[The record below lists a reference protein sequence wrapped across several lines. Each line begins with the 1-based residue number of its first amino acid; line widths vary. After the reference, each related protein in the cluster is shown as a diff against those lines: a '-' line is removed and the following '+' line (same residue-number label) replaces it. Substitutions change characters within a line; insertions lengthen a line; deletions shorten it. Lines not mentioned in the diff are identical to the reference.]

1 MAVTRKQ
8 FLLIALG
15 TTAVAAIGGVLQIL
29 YRYLA
34 PNQGGT
40 RQLPF
45 TLAEG
50 DIKPG
55 ESRTFSLGGEAAVI
69 IRTLSGEVAAFSAV
83 CTHLGCIVQW
93 QKENQQFHCPCHG
106 GIFAAT
112 GEVLKGPPP
121 RPLKRLTISIHNGS
135 ITIEPEGL

>member
-34 PNQGGT
+34 PNQGST

-55 ESRTFSLGGEAAVI
+55 ESRMFSLGGEAAVI
-69 IRTLSGEVAAFSAV
+69 IRTL
-83 CTHLGCIVQW
+83 
-93 QKENQQFHCPCHG
+93 
-106 GIFAAT
+106 
-112 GEVLKGPPP
+112 
-121 RPLKRLTISIHNGS
+121 
-135 ITIEPEGL
+135 